1 MERFRV
7 MKLGTKTLM
16 RSVGI
21 IEMNSN
27 CADNVWG
34 VFKGEGKFRF
44 HCTVEINGKEEM
56 CYLPS
61 NCKLE
66 KLVKLEGKRVLLE
79 RMESDKF
86 SYYVRAV
93 CYRNALYLLNLQEVN
108 KVIDD
113 SIQRRIFDF
122 IGNRENTIREKQ
134 IEGYKADIFIPC
146 ANIIIENKAVLT
158 FNQEGTYPTMN
169 SRHVNEQLRRLSEL
183 LNRGYKVYLFIVGLG
198 VGIKKIKLDETYF
211 EEGLLHECRNKG
223 LEVVGFNLGY
233 RRGEFYVKGVIPV
246 ELK

>member
-1 MERFRV
+1 
-7 MKLGTKTLM
+7 
-16 RSVGI
+16 
-21 IEMNSN
+21 MNSN
-27 CADNVWG
+27 YADHVWG
-34 VFKGEGKFRF
+34 IFKGEGKFRF
-44 HCTVEINGKEEM
+44 HCTVEINGKEEL

-66 KLVKLEGKRVLLE
+66 KLVKLEGKKVLLE

-93 CYRNALYLLNLQEVN
+93 NYRNALYLLKLQEVN
-108 KVIDD
+108 RIINE
-113 SIQRRIFDF
+113 SIQKHIFDF
-122 IGNRENTIREKQ
+122 IGKRENIIREKM
-134 IEGYKADIFIPC
+134 IEGYKADIFIQDT
-146 ANIIIENKAVLT
+146 NTIIENKSVLT
-158 FNQEGTYPTMN
+158 FKQEGTYPTMN
-169 SRHVNEQLRRLSEL
+169 SRHVNEQLRRISEL

-223 LEVVGFNLGY
+223 MEVVGFNLGY